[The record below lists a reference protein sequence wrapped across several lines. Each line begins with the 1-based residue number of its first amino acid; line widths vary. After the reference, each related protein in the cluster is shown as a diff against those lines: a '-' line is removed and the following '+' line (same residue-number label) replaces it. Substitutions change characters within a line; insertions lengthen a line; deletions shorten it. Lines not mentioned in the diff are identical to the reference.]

1 MDRILITGFEPFLG
15 HPVNP
20 SALLAEALDGTVV
33 AGARVSGVQL
43 PVSYDGAGGA
53 FAAAFDR
60 VRPDAVLLFGLA
72 FEEESIRLERVALN
86 LDDTTHPDN
95 LGQIRRGR
103 PIAEDGP
110 VGYWSTLPLDTL
122 ADRLTEAGFPARTS
136 RDAGGYLCNHLF
148 FRARHLIAGRG
159 LAVPAGFVHVPPLEE
174 QVADRPGRTGIT
186 LLRLVEAARL
196 MLEVVV
202 QESRTAGT

>member
-1 MDRILITGFEPFLG
+1 MDRILITGFEPFLS

-20 SALLAEALDGTVV
+20 SALLVEALDGTVV
-33 AGARVSGVQL
+33 GGARVTGVQL
-43 PVSYDGAGGA
+43 PVTYAGAGEA
-53 FAAAFDR
+53 FAAAFAR

-72 FEEESIRLERVALN
+72 FEEEAIRLERVALN
-86 LDDTTHPDN
+86 LDDTAHPDN
-95 LGQIRRGR
+95 LGQVRRGR
-103 PIAEDGP
+103 PIVEGGP

-148 FRARHLIAGRG
+148 FRARHLIAERG
-159 LAVPAGFVHVPPLEE
+159 LDVPAGFVHVPPLEE

-186 LLRLVEAARL
+186 LPRLVEATRL
-196 MLEVVV
+196 MLEVV
-202 QESRTAGT
+202 QESRTASA